1 VSGRKSRALFR
12 PRHRQARMH
21 LYEIRVVGPTGRTL
35 IASQEMHLSDYAA
48 IRSGR
53 VLSDGSA
60 FEVWRDLDCIHRAA
74 AYERKTDAA
83 NENTPKPKAS

>member
-1 VSGRKSRALFR
+1 
-12 PRHRQARMH
+12 MH

-35 IASQEMHLSDYAA
+35 IASQEMHPSDHAA
-48 IRSGR
+48 IRSGQ
-53 VLSDGSA
+53 VLSNGSA

-83 NENTPKPKAS
+83 NENTPRPKAS